1 MVLETREIKATLF
14 ELVDGDFSF
23 ALRFDIPVKV
33 ELPRGDWLGQVTLIV
48 AERDAQLDD
57 L

>member
-1 MVLETREIKATLF
+1 MVLETVEVKAALF

-23 ALRFDIPVKV
+23 ALRFDIPVEV

-48 AERDAQLDD
+48 TERDAELDD